1 MSDRYVTLSVQKDGN
16 INKIVTKT
24 KTLGEL
30 GQLDHRVRFNRF
42 GEARVLDATIRV
54 TSPIAAD
61 LMGAVGEIEGE
72 A

>member
-1 MSDRYVTLSVQKDGN
+1 MSDRFVTLSVQKNGN

-24 KTLGEL
+24 QSLGEL
-30 GQLDHRVRFNRF
+30 GDLDKRVRFNRF

-54 TSPIAAD
+54 TSPIASD
-61 LMGAVGEIEGE
+61 LMGAVAEVESE